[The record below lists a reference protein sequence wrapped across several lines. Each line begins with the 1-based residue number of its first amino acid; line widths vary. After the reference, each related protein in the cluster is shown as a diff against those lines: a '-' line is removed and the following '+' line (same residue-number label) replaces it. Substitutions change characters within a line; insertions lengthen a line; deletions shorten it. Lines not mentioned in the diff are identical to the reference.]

1 MQEPYQT
8 GTAEPQG
15 GDEGTWVTVAEFS
28 RIKRGVVSKR
38 TIYKYIKKGI
48 FKSKKISGTKTC
60 MLVKD
65 AHDAEKILYLR
76 ALNKDKELMAKK
88 NRHRIEF
95 DIPLVDLGLFLLF
108 APIVTDHLLIAEKC
122 SNISIAH
129 KQEIE
134 IDGNVY
140 SKLKGTA
147 KQFGMTVPVLTQH
160 IIYQIITEKLQQL

>member
-1 MQEPYQT
+1 MLPVLRALKLLDLRA
-8 GTAEPQG
+8 GLLLP
-15 GDEGTWVTVAEFS
+15 
-28 RIKRGVVSKR
+28 

-60 MLVKD
+60 MLVQD
-65 AHDAEKILYLR
+65 AHDAGKILYLR
-76 ALNKDKELMAKK
+76 ELNKDKELMSKK

-95 DIPLVDLGLFLLF
+95 DIPLVDLGLFLLL

-122 SNISIAH
+122 RNISIAH